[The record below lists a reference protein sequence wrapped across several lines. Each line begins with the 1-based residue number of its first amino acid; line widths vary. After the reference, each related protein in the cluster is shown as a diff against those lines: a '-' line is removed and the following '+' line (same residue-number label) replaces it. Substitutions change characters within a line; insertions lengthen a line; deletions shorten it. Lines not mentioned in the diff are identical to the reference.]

1 MYSAVMTLAATV
13 RSLPLLALLAAV
25 QSPIGCATA
34 SKAPPAPKAPAV
46 ASGVPEA
53 AARLTGSFSSEAQS
67 KVDPEFFDVRLHMAP
82 IWASRTDGPWLYVEQ
97 AMATTLDKPY
107 RQRVYRLLDRGDG
120 SVESF
125 IYELPNAAERVG
137 AWRDPAR
144 FDADTPEAL
153 VPRAGCSI
161 VLNRAGDLWV
171 GSTNER
177 DCESSLRGASY
188 ATSEVSL
195 RADGL
200 DSWDRGF
207 DADGKQ
213 VWGAKKGPYQ
223 FRRVQ

>member
-1 MYSAVMTLAATV
+1 MMRL
-13 RSLPLLALLAAV
+13 RPFRCLLLLAILAPAAHV
-25 QSPIGCATA
+25 PIGCTAVSKPSEAT
-34 SKAPPAPKAPAV
+34 KPAPAQSAV
-46 ASGVPEA
+46 SEV
-53 AARLTGSFSSEAQS
+53 ARCLIGSFSSEAQS
-67 KVDPEFFDVRLHMAP
+67 KSDAEFFDVRLHMAA
-82 IWASRTDGPWLYVEQ
+82 IWTSRTDGPWIYVEQ

-107 RQRVYRLLDRGDG
+107 RQRVYRLIDRGDG

-125 IYELPNAAERVG
+125 VYELPNPAERVG
-137 AWRDPAR
+137 AWSNPSL
-144 FDADTPEAL
+144 FDADSPDGL

-161 VLNRAGDLWV
+161 VLQKSGDVWR

-188 ATSEVSL
+188 ATSEVTL

-207 DADGKQ
+207 DANEKQ

-223 FRRVQ
+223 FRRLQ